1 MIFFH
6 VNLRYICKKFGV
18 TQEALAFQM
27 KKTQTTIGNWQSG
40 KSQPSIEEL
49 LILSNYFSI
58 DLTTFI
64 AVDIEK
70 NSLVKEDSI
79 QSFNA
84 KRKARTVKDNL
95 IKGGV
100 PHSYDYQ
107 IPESH
112 VSDEDK
118 TTNWIVLNEL
128 RSLSQKID
136 SVKSSIEKIAGRK
149 DKK

>member
-6 VNLRYICKKFGV
+6 VNLRYICKRFGV

-27 KKTQTTIGNWQSG
+27 KKTQTTIGNWQNG

-49 LILSNYFSI
+49 LILSNYFSV

-70 NSLVKEDSI
+70 NNLIKEEI
-79 QSFNA
+79 VQSFNA
-84 KRKARTVKDNL
+84 KRKARSVKDNV
-95 IKGGV
+95 IKGGI
-100 PHSYDYQ
+100 PQSYEYQ
-107 IPESH
+107 IPESQ
-112 VSDEDK
+112 VSDEDR

-128 RSLSQKID
+128 RNLSLKID
-136 SVKSSIEKIAGRK
+136 SVKSSIEKIARRK
-149 DKK
+149 ENK